1 VLRQI
6 GVDNGDTIVVYG
18 STLPQVVARAW
29 WVLTASGAED
39 VRILDGGWKAWTA
52 AGLPVSRAL
61 PAQRTGRFVGSRIAP
76 MVASRDDVL
85 KAMRERSACLVNALT
100 PEQFR
105 GSGGAHYGRP
115 GRIPGSVNV
124 PNRDFVDPVTGRYRP
139 VAEIADLFRAQGVLD
154 QDRII
159 TYCGGGI
166 AAAGAAFAL
175 ALIGHPNVALYDGSL
190 LEWSADPALPMV
202 VD

>member
-1 VLRQI
+1 ML
-6 GVDNGDTIVVYG
+6 
-18 STLPQVVARAW
+18 
-29 WVLTASGAED
+29 
-39 VRILDGGWKAWTA
+39 
-52 AGLPVSRAL
+52 
-61 PAQRTGRFVGSRIAP
+61 F
-76 MVASRDDVL
+76 
-85 KAMRERSACLVNALT
+85 RS
-100 PEQFR
+100 
-105 GSGGAHYGRP
+105 
-115 GRIPGSVNV
+115 
-124 PNRDFVDPVTGRYRP
+124 RP